1 MLNYGILDKVF
12 IIYLENDYLITT
24 LNSPHKAVKRKK
36 SDCNTV
42 NTAKFGN
49 DDKTLYTVGEN
60 DNYFKLWDIR
70 YLYKSNKKDI
80 IPVSELLLSSTE
92 RLQIARMEISPDFS
106 SISFLTTNNKL
117 MLISLQYLYSGKNS
131 KVYNF
136 SDIGYYNSIYIYL

>member
-1 MLNYGILDKVF
+1 M
-12 IIYLENDYLITT
+12 
-24 LNSPHKAVKRKK
+24 
-36 SDCNTV
+36 
-42 NTAKFGN
+42 
-49 DDKTLYTVGEN
+49 YTVGEN

-70 YLYKSNKKDI
+70 YLYRSNKKDI

-136 SDIGYYNSIYIYL
+136 SDIGYYNSIYIYIYCRSFII